1 MLVTESEELA
11 KIKVLA
17 VKTLNNKVIAM
28 TCVCRTFCNVSWLIL
43 INFIR
48 VFLLEVSFR
57 LGGVTTPI

>member
-11 KIKVLA
+11 EMKVPA

-28 TCVCRTFCNVSWLIL
+28 TCVCGTFCNVSWFIL
-43 INFIR
+43 VNFIR

-57 LGGVTTPI
+57 TGGVTTPI